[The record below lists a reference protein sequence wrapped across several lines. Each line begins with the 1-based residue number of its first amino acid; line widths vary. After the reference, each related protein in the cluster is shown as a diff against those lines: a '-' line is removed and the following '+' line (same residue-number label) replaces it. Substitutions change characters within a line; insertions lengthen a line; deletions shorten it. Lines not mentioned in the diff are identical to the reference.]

1 MKTFKQFMSENP
13 LIDQGKKDLE
23 AVTNLVNKYRPI
35 VDQKKKQYKDLI
47 KQQGETF
54 KNEAE
59 KTVVPVM
66 KDFANSFKDAFSGKG
81 VNSNS
86 FNKK

>member
-13 LIDQGKKDLE
+13 LIDQGTKDLK
-23 AVTNLVNKYRPI
+23 AVTDLVNKYRPI
-35 VDQKKKQYKDLI
+35 VKQKKEQYKDLL
-47 KQQGETF
+47 KKQGETF

-59 KTVVPVM
+59 KTVVPAM
-66 KDFANSFKDAFSGKG
+66 RDFANSFKDAFSGKG